1 MRGCV
6 IAGCPRFIPR
16 INMLWCPTSW
26 LLLGSHFLLG
36 ERQQAA
42 PPTNAPTALPPMPDS
57 LWVGCADGTMP
68 SRLPFPRAHTRYK
81 HHTDVMDL
89 WQSG

>member
-1 MRGCV
+1 
-6 IAGCPRFIPR
+6 
-16 INMLWCPTSW
+16 
-26 LLLGSHFLLG
+26 
-36 ERQQAA
+36 
-42 PPTNAPTALPPMPDS
+42 MPDS